1 MILAVIIDGE
11 GRPICTEMLPGN
23 TADATVGF
31 LVGLSG
37 KRSPHQ
43 FYGGQPQLGEE
54 QRDAGRV
61 TGIGCS
67 HAASTSWTV
76 LSSS

>member
-1 MILAVIIDGE
+1 MIGAGFVQ
-11 GRPICTEMLPGN
+11 PGHS
-23 TADATVGF
+23 VSYRIE
-31 LVGLSG
+31 GLSG

-43 FYGGQPQLGEE
+43 FYCGQPQLGEE
-54 QRDAGRV
+54 QLDAGRV
-61 TGIGCS
+61 AGIGCS